1 LEEEA
6 SGVIK
11 MKLRAPD
18 NTKLKLGNLPKGV
31 VLNLYF
37 GIGSFISV
45 CLIYKLERRD
55 RAFDV
60 AKLGLGVKSKM
71 P

>member
-1 LEEEA
+1 
-6 SGVIK
+6 

-31 VLNLYF
+31 AFNLYF
-37 GIGSFISV
+37 GMGAFISV
-45 CLIYKLERRD
+45 VFIHKLERRD